1 MPAYRGEASM
11 TESKEEAAFVQ
22 AFKPE
27 RSVKDVFADVGIDMI
42 PIGEMMFEGDPD
54 SFRSTNTRRAH
65 ES

>member
-1 MPAYRGEASM
+1 M
-11 TESKEEAAFVQ
+11 TVTKEDGEAAFVR

-27 RSVKDVFADVGIDMI
+27 RTVADVFADVGIDMI
-42 PIGEMMFEGDPD
+42 PIGEMMFGGDPD